1 MTSTVMTAD
10 VRPKLFGEMCAFG
23 QILMALP
30 TASVSEPAYVHQE
43 KPIISTGLVRVSGE
57 SVTD

>member
-1 MTSTVMTAD
+1 MTAD

-30 TASVSEPAYVHQE
+30 TASVSELAYVHQE